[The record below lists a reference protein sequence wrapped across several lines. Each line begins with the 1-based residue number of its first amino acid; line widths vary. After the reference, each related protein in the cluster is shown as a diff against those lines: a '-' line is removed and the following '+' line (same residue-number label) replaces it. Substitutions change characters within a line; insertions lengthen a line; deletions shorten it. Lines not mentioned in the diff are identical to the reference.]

1 DPKLTTLSQ
10 IGCATP
16 DHVIRTKR
24 FPFVLR
30 LDPGR
35 SVAAQTSE
43 IEQQLNEY
51 RGAYQSY
58 VARQAA
64 RKGIEVKAL
73 DPDPRILLVPDL
85 GLIALGENAK
95 AASIAADIYEHTIQV
110 IRSAEVIGHYEA
122 LPEDD
127 IFDME
132 YWSLEQAKLGKAA
145 KRPLEGRI
153 VYVSGAAHGIGAAV
167 ARCFADAGATLY
179 LVDRDA
185 ERLPPLAA
193 ALKATHE
200 LLDVGDERA
209 LRASVEHCVQ
219 RFGGLDG
226 VVSNAGIAPQSPIAD
241 CPTASLEQSFRI
253 NLFAHQWLASA
264 AVSVMRQQGTGG
276 FLLFNASKAA
286 FNPGAEFGPYA
297 IPKAA
302 LVALTKQY
310 ALEHGVDGIRSNAVN
325 ADRIRTHLLDARDVE
340 ERARARGLEA
350 DDYYRANLL
359 AREVSADDVARAFLA
374 LALAESTTGSVVT
387 VDGGNIAAS
396 PR

>member
-1 DPKLTTLSQ
+1 
-10 IGCATP
+10 
-16 DHVIRTKR
+16 
-24 FPFVLR
+24 
-30 LDPGR
+30 
-35 SVAAQTSE
+35 
-43 IEQQLNEY
+43 
-51 RGAYQSY
+51 
-58 VARQAA
+58 
-64 RKGIEVKAL
+64 
-73 DPDPRILLVPDL
+73 
-85 GLIALGENAK
+85 
-95 AASIAADIYEHTIQV
+95 V

-127 IFDME
+127 LFDME

-167 ARCFADAGATLY
+167 ARCFAAAGATLF

-193 ALKATHE
+193 ALNATHE
-200 LLDVGDERA
+200 LLDVSDERA
-209 LRASVEHCVQ
+209 LRASVEHCIQ

-226 VVSNAGIAPQSPIAD
+226 IVSNAGIAPQSPIAD
-241 CPTASLEQSFRI
+241 CSTGALEQSFRI

-264 AVSVMRQQGTGG
+264 AVSVMRRQGTGG

-310 ALEHGVDGIRSNAVN
+310 ALEHGADGIRSNAVN
-325 ADRIRTHLLDARDVE
+325 ADRIRTHLLDARDIE
-340 ERARARGLEA
+340 ERARARGLQP

-359 AREVSADDVARAFLA
+359 AREVSADDVAQAFLA